1 MCSSL
6 KKAYT
11 LLEQAIAISILAFLV
26 MVMVMISDYQYDVS
40 FYNDTEEKI
49 NQIEKSLISHMI
61 RYSKDSNVVF
71 GNPLPCPA
79 LITNSINLSTFG
91 KSNSQYDDAG
101 GDCLGSYKTDISNLN
116 NYYYGMVPVRT
127 LGLPDDYAFDSWGRR
142 FLFLI
147 NKDIFKSR
155 NQDLLTDDYSTS
167 LYFIISYGKNGY
179 GAYGKNGSLLSDSLA
194 STYEKHNILSSLS
207 INDIQDMPRQNNYDD
222 IVVNKTLLQ
231 FVADLSGGV
240 IYSSS
245 ECSTLQSYNE
255 SCAYYDSVND
265 VSEFSCVFR

>member
-1 MCSSL
+1 MQLRHFDLVQPIGCFIGNLYPKTDAKLPKKVPKTNAYKNVIIKLILFLINNIYIVKRCKYKKLEFFNLLKIIKTKAKFASIIDLFFMCSSL
-6 KKAYT
+6 EKAYT

-101 GDCLGSYKTDISNLN
+101 GDCLGSYKTDTSNLN

-147 NKDIFKSR
+147 NKDIL
-155 NQDLLTDDYSTS
+155 NQE
-167 LYFIISYGKNGY
+167 IKI
-179 GAYGKNGSLLSDSLA
+179 
-194 STYEKHNILSSLS
+194 
-207 INDIQDMPRQNNYDD
+207 
-222 IVVNKTLLQ
+222 
-231 FVADLSGGV
+231 
-240 IYSSS
+240 
-245 ECSTLQSYNE
+245 C
-255 SCAYYDSVND
+255 
-265 VSEFSCVFR
+265 